1 MNINEAWGKLFDK
14 YKILDEINKKGF
26 YIIKTETIKEFNE
39 PRLMAKFDSSLKL
52 PEIFKQYN
60 INILPISKKKYIL
73 SNFKLYE
80 YIGELGE
87 NNKHNIERITIEH
100 NYQSVNINNISSE
113 SSAIM
118 SLILTKTLDNF
129 LVEDDNTMTFFGR
142 MWTKNFDF
150 FVDKIDNKSMK
161 IEVNNSQCEID
172 AGLENKKSLVIL
184 EAKLSSDPDFNIRQL
199 YYPFRLWS
207 NKVEKPIRL
216 VFISYFNQIFRLFEY
231 KFEDINNLS
240 SIKLIKQ
247 KSYSLYDT
255 KITLDDIY
263 KVFLETKVIYTDN
276 QYESDT
282 VFIQA
287 DSFWRI
293 IDILEFLSRKNKTKR
308 QIAQM
313 MNFTDRQADYY
324 FNAGKYLKL
333 WDKNK
338 NTKQVFLTNTAKK
351 IVKLNYKQRQL
362 KLVSL
367 ILEHK
372 IFNELFIQTYIN
384 HQFPTKEQIVNI
396 MLENKVCS
404 KNLVE
409 RRSNSV
415 FAWIKWIFNLTNI

>member
-1 MNINEAWGKLFDK
+1 MNINDAWNKLFDK

-52 PEIFKQYN
+52 PEIFKQHN

-73 SNFKLYE
+73 SSFKLYE
-80 YIGELGE
+80 YIGQLGE
-87 NNKHNIERITIEH
+87 NNKHNIEKIIIEH
-100 NYQSVNINNISSE
+100 NYQSININNISSE

-129 LVEDDNTMTFFGR
+129 LVENDNTMTFFGR

-150 FVDKIDNKSMK
+150 FIDKIDNKSMK

-216 VFISYFNQIFRLFEY
+216 VFINYFNQIFRLFEY

-293 IDILEFLSRKNKTKR
+293 IDILEFLSRKTKTKK
-308 QIAQM
+308 QIAQI

-351 IVKLNYKQRQL
+351 IIKLNYKQRQL
-362 KLVSL
+362 KLVNL

-372 IFNELFIQTYIN
+372 IFNELFIQTYTN
-384 HQFPTKEQIVNI
+384 QQFPTKEKIISI
-396 MLENKVCS
+396 MLENNVCS

>member
-129 LVEDDNTMTFFGR
+129 LVEDNNTMTFFGR

-276 QYESDT
+276 QYESNT

-396 MLENKVCS
+396 MLENNVCS

>member
-396 MLENKVCS
+396 MLENNVCS

>member
-80 YIGELGE
+80 YIGQLGE

-100 NYQSVNINNISSE
+100 NYQSININNISSE

-172 AGLENKKSLVIL
+172 AGLENRKSLVIL

-247 KSYSLYDT
+247 KNYSLYDT

-276 QYESDT
+276 QYELDT
-282 VFIQA
+282 IFIQA
-287 DSFWRI
+287 DFS
-293 IDILEFLSRKNKTKR
+293 E
-308 QIAQM
+308 
-313 MNFTDRQADYY
+313 
-324 FNAGKYLKL
+324 
-333 WDKNK
+333 
-338 NTKQVFLTNTAKK
+338 
-351 IVKLNYKQRQL
+351 
-362 KLVSL
+362 
-367 ILEHK
+367 
-372 IFNELFIQTYIN
+372 EL
-384 HQFPTKEQIVNI
+384 
-396 MLENKVCS
+396 
-404 KNLVE
+404 
-409 RRSNSV
+409 
-415 FAWIKWIFNLTNI
+415 